1 MLRVLSALVVVLAV
15 VACSKTPPDTLLA
28 EEGQSDVAV
37 RIVSHNSRDVVIYL
51 YAGNRSFEEAEHS
64 TSPVGAPISDNSG
77 RFAALTGRNNKS
89 SNLAGRHRLGLA
101 GGNSVT
107 EFKIPWARVSGLSR
121 VHLLAERMGD
131 ESETWSDPLQLSPG
145 NVVVWTLELKLDHSS
160 VAVY

>member
-1 MLRVLSALVVVLAV
+1 VFRVLALVVMLA
-15 VACSKTPPDTLLA
+15 ALGCGSRTPPDTLLA
-28 EEGQSDVAV
+28 EPGQSDISV
-37 RIVSHNSRDVVIYL
+37 RVVSHNSRDVVIYL
-51 YAGNRSFEEAEHS
+51 YAGNRSFDEAEHS
-64 TSPVGAPISDNSG
+64 TSPISAPISDNSS
-77 RFAALTGRNNKS
+77 RFAELTGRNKKS
-89 SNLAGRHRLGLA
+89 SSLAGRHRLGLA